1 MVLSIMMKVLS
12 ERGAFMKKNTRKSF
26 FLQLFILMTFF
37 LLSINGIAAE
47 DVIQV
52 PEETELTSPFSEER
66 SEELPLLYSP
76 EEENQTS
83 TEQAAEEEM
92 LLFDDMIEDD
102 LRLPDEVDEEIIFF
116 DDLTDEEQAQI
127 EEEEIEESI
136 LSEDLSLEELALS
149 DEVEEVIMMDEP
161 AAADPGSGTCGDG
174 LTWTLSDDGELN
186 ISGTGA
192 MTDWSGDSSVPWYN
206 DRNKI
211 KKVNISGATS
221 IGKYAFY
228 GCSALTSVSIPATI
242 TNIGYMAFYQCTS
255 LGSIY
260 IPSSVTSI
268 GTFAFTECTAL
279 TEITVH
285 SSNSKYSSLDGVL
298 LNKTNTQIICCPAGR
313 TGNYTVPASV
323 TTIGADAFYK
333 SALTGITLQ
342 EGLTNI
348 GNEAFIYCTSLTSL
362 TIPRSVTNIGYRAFA
377 YISSLSSVTF
387 LGSVPTF
394 GKVSSSYDVFLN
406 VTATAYY
413 PVGDE
418 SWTEDVRIGYGGTL
432 TWVEGTYGKCGDAL
446 YLTLEGS
453 TLTISGTGDM
463 WDFYDSSN
471 VPWHSY
477 VSSIKTVVIENGVTS
492 IGRSAFQACTS
503 LTNITIPD
511 SVTGIGRSAF
521 QACTSLTN
529 ITIPDSVTSIG
540 SWAFGGCTNLTN
552 VTIPDSVTSIGN
564 GAFYN
569 CTSLTNIMIPDS
581 VTSIAVWAFQ
591 DCTSLTNITIPDSV
605 TSIGKGAF
613 DGCTSLTNVTIP
625 DGVKSIGEDAFWKC
639 TSLTNITIP
648 DGVTSIGNHAF
659 YLCTKLT
666 TITFAGSPPTFGS
679 DVFHDV
685 TATVTYLPVESFGWT
700 SNVMQNYGGT
710 LTWVCD
716 NKCGDDVTWYL
727 SADGVLTISGT
738 GDMWDFSIDDPGYY
752 SFRKSIVSAVIENGV
767 TSIGDCAFYNC
778 TSLTNVATQDS
789 VTSIRDGAFWDCTS
803 LSTIIFAGSAPA
815 FGTKVFHNVT
825 TTAYYPAGDPT
836 WTEDVMQDYDGTI
849 TWVSDLSA
857 CVIGSISEKTYTG
870 KEIKPVPTVTVG
882 SITLVKDTDYTV
894 SYKNNT
900 NVGTATVTITG
911 TGKYVGTATKTFTI
925 SPVKVDIPTGKN
937 LTYTGKEQTGVASGA
952 DYTISANTG
961 TNAGSYTAMAV
972 LKDKNNY
979 TWSDG
984 TITDKKISWT
994 IAPAENTLESLP
1006 IVEKIILDQ
1015 KSENDVAG
1023 STYSLLQAKG
1033 KPKSQTAIKLTWKT
1047 VNGATKYIIYGNKCG
1062 RKNKYKKI
1070 GETSGKSF
1078 TQKKL
1083 KKGTYYKYLIVAVQG
1098 DKVLSVSKTIH
1109 VATKGGKVG
1118 NNTKVT
1124 IQKGKKKT
1132 KKISLE
1138 VKKTA
1143 KIKTSLA
1150 PGKLKVGIHRKT
1162 KFESD
1167 NPAVATVTA
1176 KGKIKAVAKGTCYI
1190 YAYAQNGVFAKIKVT
1205 VK

>member
-1 MVLSIMMKVLS
+1 MMKVLS

-161 AAADPGSGTCGDG
+161 AAANPGSGTCGDG

-348 GNEAFIYCTSLTSL
+348 GNEAFMYCTSLTSL

-471 VPWHSY
+471 VPWYSY

-492 IGRSAFQACTS
+492 IGRS
-503 LTNITIPD
+503 
-511 SVTGIGRSAF
+511 
-521 QACTSLTN
+521 
-529 ITIPDSVTSIG
+529 
-540 SWAFGGCTNLTN
+540 
-552 VTIPDSVTSIGN
+552 
-564 GAFYN
+564 
-569 CTSLTNIMIPDS
+569 
-581 VTSIAVWAFQ
+581 AFQ

-648 DGVTSIGNHAF
+648 DGVTSIGDHAF
-659 YLCTKLT
+659 FLCTKLT

-679 DVFHDV
+679 NVFRDV

-727 SADGVLTISGT
+727 SADGVLTLSGT

-778 TSLTNVATQDS
+778 TSLTNVATQDR

-1124 IQKGKKKT
+1124 IKKGKKKI

-1143 KIKTSLA
+1143 KIKTDLA
-1150 PGKLKVGIHRKT
+1150 AGKLKVRNHRKT